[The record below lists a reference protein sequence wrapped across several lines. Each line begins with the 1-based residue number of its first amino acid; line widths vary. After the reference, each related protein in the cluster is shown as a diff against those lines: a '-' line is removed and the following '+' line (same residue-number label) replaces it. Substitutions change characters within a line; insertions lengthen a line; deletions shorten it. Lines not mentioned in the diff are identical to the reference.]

1 MNSNKASE
9 TPVRLS
15 VPRIRKTPRRCLSSD
30 EVDVL
35 RRVADTLIPA
45 SGNNLAASK
54 VTDFQ
59 SLAEKALAVLDP
71 HFDDIT
77 SLLAELSSI
86 SSEKLWDC
94 LETLNRERQSVFY
107 PLSLLVLGTYIY
119 SPELKESLGYPAPH
133 QNYAE
138 LFDAADELASGILD
152 PVVERGSIYT
162 RI

>member
-1 MNSNKASE
+1 
-9 TPVRLS
+9 
-15 VPRIRKTPRRCLSSD
+15 
-30 EVDVL
+30 
-35 RRVADTLIPA
+35 
-45 SGNNLAASK
+45 
-54 VTDFQ
+54 
-59 SLAEKALAVLDP
+59 
-71 HFDDIT
+71 
-77 SLLAELSSI
+77 LAELSSI

-107 PLSLLVLGTYIY
+107 PLSLLVLGIYIY